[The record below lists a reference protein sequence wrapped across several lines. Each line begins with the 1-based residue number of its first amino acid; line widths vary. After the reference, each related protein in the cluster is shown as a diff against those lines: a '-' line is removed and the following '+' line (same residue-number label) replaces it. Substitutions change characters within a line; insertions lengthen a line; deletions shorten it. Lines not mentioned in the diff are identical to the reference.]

1 MRTRLTTL
9 KPCLLEA
16 EATRL
21 DTGRT
26 RYIPQL
32 LGDGLDEPEN
42 LKRDKTVSLPR
53 WLLLSEIVESGFVRA
68 AMIARERVK
77 FNLSATTAMPP
88 LIKCLVLY
96 AYFFCRALTYTMR
109 WITTRD

>member
-9 KPCLLEA
+9 KPCLLEV

-42 LKRDKTVSLPR
+42 LKKEQDG
-53 WLLLSEIVESGFVRA
+53 ERA
-68 AMIARERVK
+68 ALALAER
-77 FNLSATTAMPP
+77 N
-88 LIKCLVLY
+88 C
-96 AYFFCRALTYTMR
+96 
-109 WITTRD
+109 